1 MIKYPDYK
9 NCIAGIPNS
18 ILKNMGLEQGRGTL
32 SLLDKYLD
40 GKDYE
45 NIVVILLDGMGK
57 NIMDGNLA
65 RKGFFQTHLAGTF
78 SSTFPPTTVA
88 ATTSILSGMEP
99 CEHGWLGWDC
109 YYPQIDKNVTVFLNK
124 ETGTDEQA
132 ENYNVA
138 SRYCGYESAV
148 DRLVKSG
155 RQGYM
160 ATPFAEP
167 FPASFEKICDRIE
180 KLCGQP
186 GKKYIYSYWS
196 EPDHTMHGKGCFCGE
211 TKELLR
217 KLEKQVKELCK
228 KLGEPKILEKEE
240 LSNKEFSNK
249 ELSDKVFQIEDK
261 DVAVN
266 CEKEKCELEVNKA
279 ADKKRTL
286 VIVTADHGHMD
297 TKGVALTDYPGIC
310 ECLSRLPSIEPRA
323 LNFFIKPGME
333 EQFVN
338 EFKRKFSE
346 KYMLLTK
353 AEVLEKKLFG
363 EGAEHPA
370 FRDMLGD
377 YLAVAIGDLCIY
389 NTRKE
394 ADFFIGAHA
403 GLTEEEMTIPLIL
416 IEC

>member
-18 ILKNMGLEQGRGTL
+18 ILKSMGLEPGRGTL
-32 SLLDKYLD
+32 PLLDRHLD

-57 NIMDGNLA
+57 NIMDANLSG
-65 RKGFFQTHLAGTF
+65 RGFFQTHLAGTL

-88 ATTSILSGMEP
+88 ATTSIQSGMEP

-132 ENYNVA
+132 ESYNVA

-148 DRLVKSG
+148 DRLARSG
-155 RQGYM
+155 RQGYV

-167 FPASFEKICDRIE
+167 FPDSFEKICDRIE
-180 KLCGQP
+180 QLCGQP
-186 GKKYIYSYWS
+186 GKKYIYSYWR
-196 EPDHTMHGKGCFCGE
+196 EPDHLMHEKGCFCAE

-228 KLGEPKILEKEE
+228 RLEKAEI
-240 LSNKEFSNK
+240 SQKKGKN
-249 ELSDKVFQIEDK
+249 SDISG
-261 DVAVN
+261 
-266 CEKEKCELEVNKA
+266 
-279 ADKKRTL
+279 ADGCNYDISGADDSKKTL
-286 VIVTADHGHMD
+286 VIVTADHGHID
-297 TKGVALTDYPGIC
+297 TRGVALTDYPKLC
-310 ECLSRLPSIEPRA
+310 ECLLRLPSIEPRA

-333 EQFVN
+333 EQFAS
-338 EFKRKFSE
+338 EFNRRFSDKFL
-346 KYMLLTK
+346 LLTK
-353 AEVLEKKLFG
+353 EEVLEKKLFG
-363 EGAEHPA
+363 ECAEHVN
-370 FRDMLGD
+370 FRGMLGD
-377 YLAVAIGDLCIY
+377 YLAVATADLCIY
-389 NTRKE
+389 GTREE

-403 GLTEEEMTIPLIL
+403 GITAEEMTIPLIL
-416 IEC
+416 VEC